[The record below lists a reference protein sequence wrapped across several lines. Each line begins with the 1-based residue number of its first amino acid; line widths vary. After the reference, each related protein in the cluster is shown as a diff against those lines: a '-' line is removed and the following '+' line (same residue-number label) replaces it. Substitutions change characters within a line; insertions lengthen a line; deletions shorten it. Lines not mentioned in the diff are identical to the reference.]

1 MCTGSDK
8 HARLELLVAH
18 TERLRYTHDTQAG
31 ACSSRI
37 KATLKS
43 VSKDLHAIQ
52 MGLIEDKRKQSDL
65 GNRVCI
71 VI

>member
-1 MCTGSDK
+1 MRTQKGSD
-8 HARLELLVAH
+8 
-18 TERLRYTHDTQAG
+18 THIDTQAG
-31 ACSSRI
+31 ACSSRL